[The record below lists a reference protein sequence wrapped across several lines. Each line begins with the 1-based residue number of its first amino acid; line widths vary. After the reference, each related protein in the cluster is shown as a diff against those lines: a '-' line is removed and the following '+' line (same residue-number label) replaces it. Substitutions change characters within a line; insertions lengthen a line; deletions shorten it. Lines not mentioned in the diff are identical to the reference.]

1 MRQQSIDIVANV
13 NVERTGANV
22 NIMNTTVIE
31 KNTDPLES
39 RNCFELVMLRHAV
52 AKSLAV
58 AVAKSNIG
66 CLRYFKENAQ
76 H

>member
-1 MRQQSIDIVANV
+1 MRQQNIAIVAHV

-39 RNCFELVMLRHAV
+39 RNCFELVMLCHAV
-52 AKSLAV
+52 AKSFV
-58 AVAKSNIG
+58 WYIG